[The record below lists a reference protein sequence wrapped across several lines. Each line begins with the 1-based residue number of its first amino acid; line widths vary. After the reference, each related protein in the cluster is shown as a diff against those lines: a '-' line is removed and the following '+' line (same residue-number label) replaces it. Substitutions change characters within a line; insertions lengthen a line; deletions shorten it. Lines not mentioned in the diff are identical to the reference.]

1 MEARHLRSKLA
12 RVAVFALYAVLLP
25 LPLVT
30 ANYYLVRA
38 GGSIGIF
45 LMLALGL
52 SITAGHAGMLDLG
65 YVGYYAIGAYV
76 YALLASPHTGL
87 HVAFIP
93 AALAAMAASCVAA
106 LAVTLPSLRLHGDY
120 LAMVTLGF
128 GQIVR
133 ILLNN
138 LDRPINITN
147 GPNGIV
153 AIDPPRVLGLT
164 LFSLESSYVLIWVLA
179 GLVAVTV
186 GLLARSRTGRA
197 LNALREDATAASC
210 MGVNVRR
217 YRVIAALIAA
227 AIAGLAGATFASWQG
242 AVFPQN
248 FTMSETISLYC
259 MMILGGTRS
268 IPGIMLGVLLLH
280 ALPEVLREFSV
291 YRMLIYGFV
300 LVLLAIFRPQGL
312 FPQGEPLISP
322 RALAAAGKERNRREA
337 EEAPAVAGVAV
348 PAAACR
354 AAAPAAAPAPASTPA
369 LELSGLT
376 CSFGGVVAASDVS
389 LTVGRGEILGIIGPN
404 GAGKT
409 TLFNLITGLVPPDS
423 GEVKLWGKPVVGLPP
438 HAIAE
443 LGVARTFQNI
453 RLYDTQSVLENVLAG
468 CHMHRG
474 DLVARARHALRT
486 ICPELAAR
494 ENEPVRNLSYPDKRR
509 VEMARALATGASLL
523 LLDEPA
529 AGMNPD
535 EVASLARDIR
545 RLRSQGH
552 TVVVIEH
559 HMDLIASACDRAVV
573 LDHGEV
579 IATGTPAEVA
589 ANPEVISA
597 YLGKGAPS
605 SPAPLPS
612 FTLKT
617 APSGQ
622 ASPASATSP
631 ASQT

>member
-1 MEARHLRSKLA
+1 
-12 RVAVFALYAVLLP
+12 
-25 LPLVT
+25 
-30 ANYYLVRA
+30 
-38 GGSIGIF
+38 
-45 LMLALGL
+45 MLALGL

-65 YVGYYAIGAYV
+65 YVGYYAIGVRMRA
-76 YALLASPHTGL
+76 AC
-87 HVAFIP
+87 VATYRPSRGVHP

-147 GPNGIV
+147 GPNGMV

-164 LFSLESSYVLIWVLA
+164 LFSLESSCVLIWVLA

-280 ALPEVLREFSV
+280 ALPEVLRVFSV

-389 LTVGRGEILGIIGPN
+389 LTVGAVDLGIIGPN

-409 TLFNLITGLVPPDS
+409 TLFNLITGLVRPTPARSSCGASPSSACRHTPSPSWAWPARSRTYASTTPRACWRTSWQAATCTAATWWPVPATPCAQSAPNWPPARTS
-423 GEVKLWGKPVVGLPP
+423 RCATFPTPISAASRWPALWPPAPACCCLTSLPP
-438 HAIAE
+438 A
-443 LGVARTFQNI
+443 
-453 RLYDTQSVLENVLAG
+453 
-468 CHMHRG
+468 
-474 DLVARARHALRT
+474 
-486 ICPELAAR
+486 
-494 ENEPVRNLSYPDKRR
+494 
-509 VEMARALATGASLL
+509 
-523 LLDEPA
+523 
-529 AGMNPD
+529 
-535 EVASLARDIR
+535 
-545 RLRSQGH
+545 
-552 TVVVIEH
+552 
-559 HMDLIASACDRAVV
+559 
-573 LDHGEV
+573 
-579 IATGTPAEVA
+579 
-589 ANPEVISA
+589 
-597 YLGKGAPS
+597 
-605 SPAPLPS
+605 
-612 FTLKT
+612 
-617 APSGQ
+617 
-622 ASPASATSP
+622 
-631 ASQT
+631 